1 MYLFWVLGLMV
12 VWWWDIIGVFN
23 FRVVLGFWLSN
34 IDLFCKDIEDVF
46 GKDVKV
52 VELFGLKYLSK
63 IWFWGFRLILIFMLF
78 FKGWFF
84 EGVMWVWLRNNLFVF
99 GW

>member
-1 MYLFWVLGLMV
+1 M
-12 VWWWDIIGVFN
+12 
-23 FRVVLGFWLSN
+23 VVLGFWLSN

-46 GKDVKV
+46 GKDVKF
-52 VELFGLKYLSK
+52 VELLGLKYLRK

-84 EGVMWVWLRNNLFVF
+84 EGVMRFWLRNNLFVF
-99 GW
+99 VW